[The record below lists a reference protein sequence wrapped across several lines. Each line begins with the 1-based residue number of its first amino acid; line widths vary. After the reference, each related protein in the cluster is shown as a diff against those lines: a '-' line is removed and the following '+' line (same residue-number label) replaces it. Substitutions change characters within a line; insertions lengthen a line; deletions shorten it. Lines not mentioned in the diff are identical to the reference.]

1 MPKETK
7 DKDQKKIDLEAY
19 KKLVKEKNK
28 QVNTHNIIH
37 K

>member
-1 MPKETK
+1 MPNDTK
-7 DKDQKKIDLEAY
+7 DKDQKKIDLETY

-28 QVNTHNIIH
+28 QVNTNAIIH